1 MDTFST
7 RLRTL
12 RKAAGYS
19 QERLG
24 QICGIADPM
33 AIWKYESGRQ
43 KPQIKHL
50 IAIADALNTS
60 TDYLLGR
67 AKTSYFI
74 R

>member
-24 QICGIADPM
+24 QICGISPT
-33 AIWKYESGRQ
+33 AICFYEQGSHEPGVFA
-43 KPQIKHL
+43 IKQL
-50 IAIADALNTS
+50 ADALDTS

-67 AKTSYFI
+67 TDKQ
-74 R
+74 